1 MVLQTQVQMSDT
13 WPYPSGLECRLKPF
27 FVLECH
33 HIIHSFAKEV
43 DENARLEMSVVC
55 VMFQFDQSV
64 QCRVLQPN
72 S

>member
-1 MVLQTQVQMSDT
+1 MVLRTEV
-13 WPYPSGLECRLKPF
+13 LKCLTLGPIHLVVENYF
-27 FVLECH
+27 LLECH

>member
-1 MVLQTQVQMSDT
+1 MSFKT
-13 WPYPSGLECRLKPF
+13 IFLLER
-27 FVLECH
+27 H
-33 HIIHSFAKEV
+33 RIIHSFTKEV
-43 DENARLEMSVVC
+43 DEYARLEMSVVC

>member
-1 MVLQTQVQMSDT
+1 MVLQTEVQMSDT
-13 WPYPSGLECRLKPF
+13 WPYPSGLECRNHFLLK
-27 FVLECH
+27 CH
-33 HIIHSFAKEV
+33 HIIHSFTKEV

-64 QCRVLQPN
+64 QCRVLKPN